1 MSIIKGNNDV
11 RPHLCHKIKMNNNKE
26 LFYLENATVSILD
39 GIYKFIILMGL
50 KMDSLKKDNV

>member
-1 MSIIKGNNDV
+1 MSNS
-11 RPHLCHKIKMNNNKE
+11 KE
-26 LFYLENATVSILD
+26 LFYLENATVSISD